1 VTEIEKSTTARTL
14 VRLAALELQFPAPAV
29 RLRVQLSPVP
39 SLTVT
44 VPVGVRM
51 SSRGGLTLKL
61 TVTGWPTTRELE
73 ESEMIAVVVLAVS
86 TV

>member
-1 VTEIEKSTTARTL
+1 
-14 VRLAALELQFPAPAV
+14 
-29 RLRVQLSPVP
+29 
-39 SLTVT
+39 
-44 VPVGVRM
+44 M

-61 TVTGWPTTRELE
+61 TVTGCPTTRELE